1 MRDDTIMLLALL
13 VFWAWVIYLIMKDSD
28 DV

>member
-1 MRDDTIMLLALL
+1 MRDDTILFLALL

-28 DV
+28 DA

>member
-1 MRDDTIMLLALL
+1 MRDDTILLLALTA
-13 VFWAWVIYLIMKDSD
+13 FWAWVIYLIMKDRD